1 MVEHVEYME
10 AAPGGRTGE
19 LAGPQRR
26 RAGRAE
32 EVQIAHT
39 CERLWFDPDFVRLRR
54 RYALISGVLVTLF
67 LSGYLT
73 HLLLSAYARDLMSIA
88 LAGPVNVALVSGLG
102 QFLLVSV
109 LTWVFGRCARRWVDP
124 LADRVRSRMETE
136 HGTEAVRP

>member
-19 LAGPQRR
+19 PAGPQRR
-26 RAGRAE
+26 RASRAE
-32 EVQIAHT
+32 EVELAHT
-39 CERLWFDPDFVRLRR
+39 CERLWVDPDFVRLRR
-54 RYALISGVLVTLF
+54 RYALLCGVLVTLF

-73 HLLLSAYARDLMSIA
+73 HLLLSAHARDFMSIA
-88 LAGPVNVALVSGLG
+88 LIGPVNVALVSGLG
-102 QFLLVSV
+102 QFLLAFV
-109 LTWVFGRCARRWVDP
+109 LTWAFARCARRWVDP